1 FASSY
6 RGRVLARHPLV
17 YKNLAHV
24 LALSAAV
31 LVGMQFW
38 YADQGGVYILWYLP
52 LLLLL
57 VFRLNLSDRCPLP
70 ILPETDSAGAGF
82 LPALPPRFGK
92 RGGRSPAFGNPIS
105 PCRFGLAA
113 TRDLGTIAAGWHRPF
128 PAIPGTEASMLQVHS
143 PAARQPSRP
152 IRFLGVFF
160 SLVIVALLIGG
171 PLCYSNYRQSHIRN
185 FRIVRDG
192 RLYRSGQMSLAGM
205 KQVLRD
211 YNIKTV
217 VTLRDAYTEGET
229 PPDWQEERFCK
240 AEELNYYRIRPERW
254 WASDNSVPAAK
265 GIRRFLQ
272 IM

>member
-1 FASSY
+1 
-6 RGRVLARHPLV
+6 
-17 YKNLAHV
+17 
-24 LALSAAV
+24 
-31 LVGMQFW
+31 
-38 YADQGGVYILWYLP
+38 
-52 LLLLL
+52 
-57 VFRLNLSDRCPLP
+57 
-70 ILPETDSAGAGF
+70 
-82 LPALPPRFGK
+82 
-92 RGGRSPAFGNPIS
+92 
-105 PCRFGLAA
+105 
-113 TRDLGTIAAGWHRPF
+113 
-128 PAIPGTEASMLQVHS
+128 MLQVHS

-171 PLCYSNYRQSHIRN
+171 PLCYSNYRQSQIRN

-192 RLYRSGQMSLAGM
+192 VLYRSGQMSLAGM

-272 IM
+272 IMDNPANYPVLVHCFAGIHRSGAYCAVYRMEYEHWSNARAIAEMKACGYCNIGDEWDLLGYLEEYQPRWQQKQKLVGHPGK